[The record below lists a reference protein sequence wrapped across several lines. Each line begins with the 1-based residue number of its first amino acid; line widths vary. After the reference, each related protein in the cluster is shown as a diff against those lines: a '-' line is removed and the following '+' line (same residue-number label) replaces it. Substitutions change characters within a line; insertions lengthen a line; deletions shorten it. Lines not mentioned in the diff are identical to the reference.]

1 VSDRLPGT
9 SDPTIN
15 RAIRAVA
22 RGASPDA
29 TLQDLLEAA
38 LTAAGAARAAA
49 LLWDGPAETLRV
61 AGYANLDEADVAA
74 YGEAAADRS
83 GAIGSVAHDRKP
95 ILDSP
100 DPVHT
105 DAVLAAWPIVISGG
119 GVEEPIGAL
128 ALSSPAPWT
137 VDPVDAERVVA
148 VADLIAVCVDRARML
163 ADAEERGDWHER
175 VANSDS
181 LTGLANARTLGRV
194 LELELAR
201 ASRQAT
207 EVAFAI
213 FDVDHLGAINEQ
225 GGMAVG
231 DAVLREVAAVIAE
244 SVRLVDTVAREGGDE
259 FVLVAPGATGPGVVR
274 RIVGAVAA
282 RPPIAGLGFTISAGV
297 ARFPVDGTTSA
308 DLTAAARAALE
319 TARQAGPGS
328 IAEPSRAEKVS

>member
-1 VSDRLPGT
+1 MPDRHPGT
-9 SDPTIN
+9 SDPTLN

-29 TLQDLLEAA
+29 MLAELLAAA
-38 LTAAGAARAAA
+38 LAAGGAVRAAA
-49 LLWDGPAETLRV
+49 LLWDGPAEALRV
-61 AGYANLDEADVAA
+61 AGQVGLDDADVAG
-74 YGEAAADRS
+74 YGTAAADRA
-83 GAIGSVAHDRKP
+83 GAIGTAAHDRR
-95 ILDSP
+95 IVLDGA
-100 DPVHT
+100 DPVHPE
-105 DAVLAAWPIVISGG
+105 AVLAAWPIVASGN

-128 ALSSPAPWT
+128 ALSGPAPW
-137 VDPVDAERVVA
+137 VIDPVDADRVAA
-148 VADLIAVCVDRARML
+148 VADLIAVCVDRARL
-163 ADAEERGDWHER
+163 IADAEERGDWHER
-175 VANSDS
+175 ISNSDS
-181 LTGLANARTLGRV
+181 LTGLANARTLARV

-207 EVAFAI
+207 EVCYAI
-213 FDVDHLGAINEQ
+213 FDVDHLGEINAQ

-297 ARFPVDGTTSA
+297 ARFPMDGTTST

-319 TARQAGPGS
+319 TARRTGPGS
-328 IAEPSRAEKVS
+328 IAEPSRSAKVG